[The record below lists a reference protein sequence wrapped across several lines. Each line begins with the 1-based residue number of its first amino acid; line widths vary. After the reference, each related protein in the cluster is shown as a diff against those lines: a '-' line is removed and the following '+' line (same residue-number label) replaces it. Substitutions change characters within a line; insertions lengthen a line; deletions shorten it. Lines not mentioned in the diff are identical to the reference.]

1 MRISTANAYDTSLQ
15 ALMNRQSAMSAT
27 EQQMTTGKR
36 VNLASDDPAAAARTE
51 RALAAENRNAA
62 SQRAVDASK
71 DAMTLS
77 ESAMGD
83 ATGLLQS
90 AREALVQAGNATY
103 TDTDRAGVA
112 TTLAGLRSQL
122 LAVANTVDSAG
133 NHLFGGQGGT
143 QQPFVD
149 TTAGVQ
155 YRGTDGSQQSAS
167 TDALALATTGA
178 PAWMQSRTGNG
189 VFEASA
195 TAANLG
201 TGWIDSGSVT
211 DPSALTGSTYRIDF
225 DVSGALTTYSVFED
239 GNPTAQS
246 GVTFAPGAA
255 VRIDGMSANISG
267 SPAPGDSFTLAPST
281 SSLSVFDALDQAIA
295 ALKTPGRS
303 SAQVAQGNAR
313 DLTRINTVLGSVIAS
328 RSAFG
333 AEMNRTSDVTD
344 RLTTQKLSVQT
355 QRSNAQDLDMT
366 QAISDFTNQQTGYDA
381 ALKAYTMVQ
390 KLSLFNY
397 LSS

>member
-15 ALMNRQSAMSAT
+15 ALMLRQSAMSAT
-27 EQQMTTGKR
+27 ERQMTTGKR
-36 VNLASDDPAAAARTE
+36 VNLASDDPAAAARSE
-51 RALAAENRNAA
+51 RALAAENRNTAM
-62 SQRAVDASK
+62 QRAVDASK

-112 TTLAGLRSQL
+112 TVLAGLRSQL
-122 LAVANTVDSAG
+122 LGVANTVDSAG
-133 NHLFGGQGGT
+133 NYLFGGQGGA
-143 QQPFVD
+143 QQPFID

-195 TAANLG
+195 AAGNLG

-211 DPSALTGSTYRIDF
+211 DPSTLTGSTYRIDF
-225 DVSGALTTYSVFED
+225 AVSGGVSTYSVFEN
-239 GNPTAQS
+239 GSPTAQT
-246 GVTFAPGAA
+246 GLPFTPGTA
-255 VRIDGMSANISG
+255 VQIDGMSANISG
-267 SPAPGDSFTLAPST
+267 SPAAGDSFSLTPSS

-313 DLTRINTVLGSVIAS
+313 DLTRINAVLGSVISS

-333 AEMNRTSDVTD
+333 TEMSRSADVTD

-366 QAISDFTNQQTGYDA
+366 QAISDFSNQQTGYDA